1 MTPKVRALGSMEALT
16 DAKGVWDKM
25 SKTTD
30 MPAKYKPDDMR
41 PPNRWQTKPL
51 MHFPSP
57 PPSVEMEAMVVIKVA
72 AVTADA
78 GDTDAATDENSA
90 AIKGLRMTGKVNDRA
105 LQK

>member
-1 MTPKVRALGSMEALT
+1 
-16 DAKGVWDKM
+16 
-25 SKTTD
+25 
-30 MPAKYKPDDMR
+30 
-41 PPNRWQTKPL
+41 
-51 MHFPSP
+51 
-57 PPSVEMEAMVVIKVA
+57 MEAMVVIKVA